1 MKYKK
6 NWFKLALLVLA
17 SALGAAMLFGSNKLA
32 GWESPQ
38 VIAYNQGLAAF
49 KDGKMDEA
57 MLAFDKSLD
66 AYASMAQKRAESKLD
81 SWLYPSRSTEL
92 AALAQSK
99 KAILFL
105 LKQKPEQAVKAFKD
119 AITLNPGAL
128 DPQLVK
134 RLNAGESLD
143 SADLHRLAEQSG
155 VVKHNLELL
164 YKKNPSQQ
172 QGEGKGKGK
181 GKPKPGDKE
190 GKEGKE
196 PAPGTKP
203 GPGSGQSNPNAI

>member
-1 MKYKK
+1 MKTIKK
-6 NWFKLALLVLA
+6 WSKPVLLALACILGVTLHFA
-17 SALGAAMLFGSNKLA
+17 SKRLSD
-32 GWESPQ
+32 WESPQ
-38 VIAYNQGLAAF
+38 VKAYNEGIAAF
-49 KDGKMDEA
+49 KEGKTDEA

-66 AYASMAQKRAESKLD
+66 AYAAMAQRDSKESFV
-81 SWLYPSRSTEL
+81 YPGRSTEL

-119 AITLNPGAL
+119 SITLNPGTS
-128 DPQLVK
+128 DPDLLN
-134 RLNAGESLD
+134 RLFKGEELSKEEVNL
-143 SADLHRLAEQSG
+143 LAEQSA

-164 YKKNPSQQ
+164 FKKNPSMQ

-181 GKPKPGDKE
+181 GKPGDKD

>member
-1 MKYKK
+1 MKIFKK
-6 NWFKLALLVLA
+6 WGKPVLLTLACALA
-17 SALGAAMLFGSNKLA
+17 VYLQFASKRLSD
-32 GWESPQ
+32 WESPQ
-38 VIAYNQGLAAF
+38 VKAYNEGVAAF
-49 KDGKMDEA
+49 KEGKMDEA

-66 AYASMAQKRAESKLD
+66 AYAAMAQRDSKESLI
-81 SWLYPSRSTEL
+81 YPGRSTEL

-99 KAILFL
+99 KALLFL

-119 AITLNPGAL
+119 SISLNPGSN
-128 DPQLVK
+128 DPDLLK
-134 RLNAGESLD
+134 RLFKGEELSKED
-143 SADLHRLAEQSG
+143 VNRLCEQSA

-164 YKKNPSQQ
+164 FKKNPSMQ

-181 GKPKPGDKE
+181 GKPGDKD

-196 PAPGTKP
+196 PGPGSKP